1 MGTYLSTPVTEKGID
16 EGQALDSSQNS
27 LTWAVVD
34 MQGWRKSMEDSHI
47 AQTKVALSNKNA
59 RVFAIFDGHG
69 GPEVARF
76 SALYLVDVLQK
87 DLNRRT
93 ESQEENDD
101 SAPSDPAQS
110 GVGLSLIS
118 TFHALDRMIDDTSRR
133 DELFLLRNEKP
144 SPGEQRVVSSV
155 PPTQPNL
162 HSLSES
168 QIKKEEASSE
178 NPKTGE
184 EAEECST
191 KNSTDSTIG
200 QDEIKN
206 AETNKT
212 TEDATTKTETKNAP
226 NVGEQDQSESS
237 GGETEEDQKS
247 DLSDS
252 TYEDNDEDRPNTLP
266 PAQTQTVPI
275 TASVIHNGRQMC
287 NLPDHPIHA
296 GCTAVVAVLV
306 ERTLTVANA
315 GDSRAVL
322 CRAGGRAEALS
333 FDHKPQQEREM
344 NRITKAGGFVNQFGR
359 VNGNLNLSRSIGDLK
374 YKQVPGLTPAEQMI
388 TAEPDIVQ
396 VNLHPEDEFIILG
409 CDGIWDCLS
418 NDQAVKY
425 VRDRI
430 DSKTPTEIGIEM
442 LDEIISDD
450 PRATQGIGG
459 DNMTVMVVDL
469 LPQKRSYS

>member
-237 GGETEEDQKS
+237 GGETEGELDEEDSDQAIGYEDAKEFDDSFDLDEDESDNMVTINFQGLAGAIQGEGGEIAVNLRGDSGGEDQKS

-275 TASVIHNGRQMC
+275 TASVIHNGRQVSS
-287 NLPDHPIHA
+287 LA
-296 GCTAVVAVLV
+296 AY
-306 ERTLTVANA
+306 
-315 GDSRAVL
+315 
-322 CRAGGRAEALS
+322 S
-333 FDHKPQQEREM
+333 FSE
-344 NRITKAGGFVNQFGR
+344 
-359 VNGNLNLSRSIGDLK
+359 
-374 YKQVPGLTPAEQMI
+374 
-388 TAEPDIVQ
+388 
-396 VNLHPEDEFIILG
+396 
-409 CDGIWDCLS
+409 
-418 NDQAVKY
+418 
-425 VRDRI
+425 
-430 DSKTPTEIGIEM
+430 
-442 LDEIISDD
+442 
-450 PRATQGIGG
+450 
-459 DNMTVMVVDL
+459 
-469 LPQKRSYS
+469 